1 MFFENTIM
9 VAYCHHT
16 WRITFHKISR
26 MYFDLRVVLCWYN
39 YVNVSP
45 TITEFPLMTWG
56 TSAVNIDA
64 TDVSASRSRFAEIL
78 ITSVSPIWKG
88 QV

>member
-1 MFFENTIM
+1 M

-26 MYFDLRVVLCWYN
+26 IYFDLRLILCRYN

-45 TITEFPLMTWG
+45 TKTEFPLITWG
-56 TSAVNIDA
+56 TSAVDFGV
-64 TDVSASRSRFAEIL
+64 TDVYASRSRVTEIL
-78 ITSVSPIWKG
+78 IASVSPIWKG
-88 QV
+88 HV